1 MKRILKTLSL
11 ILVIIFCSQTVCVA
25 RAVTPENDLYAYVKV
40 TRAGLY
46 STEDISKREGYLFK
60 YAVVKVLEYDS
71 TKALVEYNQKQGYMN
86 IKYLTSVSKPLDVE
100 AEVNRQ
106 SYFYSKPSTSA
117 SKIQLEKGT
126 RVTALM
132 VNGDWVMI
140 VCDTRAGYIKKS
152 SLSAINGQDSANT
165 PSTQNEFTF
174 ELSGSVTTCN
184 LKASPKVNSLP
195 VYAKASASSTK
206 LGTIGTGKVVNVYA
220 YNSTW
225 AYIEL
230 NGHYGYTRHAYLK
243 KLSDTATPSPT
254 PVAGALN
261 PCDPIDAVVVNKLK
275 VYDGPSTSAAYL
287 GYLNKGIQVVVT
299 AYNRTWAYITI
310 NGRSGYVEIK
320 NLRKIN
326 TSTPTPAPS
335 PTPTPTPTPSPT
347 PTAVPPSDDPI
358 FTDNNLSNEQKI
370 YRYLTSQT
378 AYNEAVACGIL
389 ANIKQESAFN
399 PKSGKGG
406 NYQGLCQWSTSRFGI
421 LSNWCAEHGY
431 DPYSLE
437 GQMKFL
443 KYDLEE
449 RYPVYH
455 RALLQIENTAQGA
468 YDAGYYFC
476 YHYERPANVEASSVK
491 RGTNARD
498 VYWPRYAN

>member
-1 MKRILKTLSL
+1 MNRILKTLSI
-11 ILVIIFCSQTVCVA
+11 ILVMVFCSQMFTA
-25 RAVTPENDLYAYVKV
+25 AGAVTPENDLYAYVSV
-40 TRAGLY
+40 TRSGLY
-46 STEDISKREGYLFK
+46 NTENISKREGYLYKFD
-60 YAVVKVLEYDS
+60 VVKVLEYDS
-71 TKALVEYNQKQGYMN
+71 TKVLVEHNQKQYYMN
-86 IKYLTSVSKPLDVE
+86 IKHLTSVSKPLNIE

-106 SYFYSKPSTSA
+106 SYFYSKPSTTA
-117 SKIQLEKGT
+117 SKIQLSKGT
-126 RVTALM
+126 QVNALM

-140 VCDTRAGYIKKS
+140 VCGTKAGYIKKS
-152 SLSAINGQDSANT
+152 NLSAVNNQDSTNT
-165 PSTQNEFTF
+165 PATQNETTY
-174 ELSGSVTTCN
+174 ELSGTVTACN
-184 LKASPKVNSLP
+184 FKASPKVNSLP

-206 LGTIGTGKVVNVYA
+206 LGTIGTSKVVNVYA

-243 KLSDTATPSPT
+243 KLSDGASPT

-261 PCDPIDAVVVNKLK
+261 PCSPIEAVVVNKLK
-275 VYDGPSTSAAYL
+275 VYDGPSTGAAYL
-287 GYLNKGIQVVVT
+287 GYLNKGVHVSVT
-299 AYNRTWAYITI
+299 AFNSSWAYITI

-320 NLRKIN
+320 NLRKVN
-326 TSTPTPAPS
+326 TVTPTPTPTV
-335 PTPTPTPTPSPT
+335 TPTPTPTPSPT
-347 PTAVPPSDDPI
+347 ATAPSTDPI
-358 FTDNNLSNEQKI
+358 FSNDSLSNEQKI
-370 YRYLTSQT
+370 YMYLTSQT
-378 AYNEAVACGIL
+378 VYNEAVACGIL

-406 NYQGLCQWSTSRFGI
+406 NYQGLCQWSLSRFQI
-421 LSNWCAEHGY
+421 LSNWCTEHGF

-476 YHYERPANVEASSVK
+476 YHYERPANLVASSEK
-491 RGTNARD
+491 RGKNARD